1 MPKPKLTS
9 LVLAGIAMGLG
20 LLLINMNYVTAAQMH
35 VTLKVYNTEFDTSN
49 LRSIA
54 TAYSFESSNKLNVF
68 VTQHM
73 FDRLQEI
80 YGVTEFPFTYQQ
92 KEFTASYKV
101 WDVTLSANI
110 PAGTKLVIK
119 LVPIPA

>member
-1 MPKPKLTS
+1 MLNPKS
-9 LVLAGIAMGLG
+9 LVLAGIVIGLG
-20 LLLINMNYVTAAQMH
+20 LLLSNATYVNAAQMH
-35 VTLKVYNTEFDTSN
+35 VTLKVYNTEFDKTS

-54 TAYSFESSNKLNVF
+54 TAYNFESSNVLNVF

-92 KEFTASYKV
+92 KEFTTSYKV

-110 PAGTKLVIK
+110 PVGTKLVIK
-119 LVPIPA
+119 FVPIPA